1 MLGLLA
7 SIPSPN
13 SGAIHL
19 GPLQLRAYGF
29 MIALGVLA
37 AGWLFGRRLEQR
49 KLASRDAASSILLWS
64 VAAGVI
70 GSRIYHVVTDWG
82 RYQHHLSD
90 IPKLWEGGLGIPGG
104 LALGIPVGMYVS
116 KRKGLTARDAATA
129 AAPAIPLA
137 QAIGRWGNWWNQELF
152 GRPTTLP
159 WALRID
165 AAHLPAKYPV
175 GTTFHPTFLYE
186 SLGNFIIVV
195 ALLVIERRWRPRPG
209 RLMAIYLMGY
219 SALRFGVES
228 LRIDPAN
235 RIVGLRVNTWVS
247 MLVFA
252 GALAWLVLEQRRF
265 AADPVSET
273 VPEGEPAGAD
283 DSDDD
288 GGPSDTE
295 TPG

>member
-1 MLGLLA
+1 MRVGLIA
-7 SIPSPN
+7 SIPSPD

-19 GPLQLRAYGF
+19 GPLQLRAYGL

-37 AGWLFGRRLEQR
+37 AGWIFGRRLEQR
-49 KLASRDAASSILLWS
+49 KIATRDAASSILLWS

-70 GSRIYHVVTDWG
+70 GSRIYHVITDWS
-82 RYQHHLSD
+82 RYQHHLAD

-116 KRKGLTARDAATA
+116 KRKGITARQAATA

-165 AAHLPAKYPV
+165 ADHIPAKYPV

-186 SLGNFIIVV
+186 SLGNLVIVL
-195 ALLVIERRWRPRPG
+195 ALLAIERRWRPRPG

-219 SALRFGVES
+219 AALRFGVES

-235 RIVGLRVNTWVS
+235 RIAGLRVNTWVS

-252 GALAWLVLEQRRF
+252 GAGVWLLLEARRF
-265 AADPVSET
+265 SADPVAET
-273 VPEGEPAGAD
+273 AAGVEVSSDGD
-283 DSDDD
+283 DVD
-288 GGPSDTE
+288 GPSDEE